1 MAKPGHRR
9 WVVALAVLLLVLAG
23 VWSYRRARQ
32 VAKASGAELART
44 LQLVVRDV
52 QPEQVWIMANSMG
65 AQVVVDAFSLL
76 YQDREFADF
85 DREIEHVVLTRGR

>member
-1 MAKPGHRR
+1 
-9 WVVALAVLLLVLAG
+9 
-23 VWSYRRARQ
+23 
-32 VAKASGAELART
+32 

-76 YQDREFADF
+76 YQDRELADL

>member
-1 MAKPGHRR
+1 M
-9 WVVALAVLLLVLAG
+9 
-23 VWSYRRARQ
+23 
-32 VAKASGAELART
+32 
-44 LQLVVRDV
+44 RDV

-76 YQDREFADF
+76 YQDRELADL

>member
-9 WVVALAVLLLVLAG
+9 WVVALAALLLVLAG

-76 YQDREFADF
+76 YQDRELADL

>member
-1 MAKPGHRR
+1 M
-9 WVVALAVLLLVLAG
+9 
-23 VWSYRRARQ
+23 
-32 VAKASGAELART
+32 
-44 LQLVVRDV
+44 RDV

>member
-9 WVVALAVLLLVLAG
+9 WVVALAALLLVLAG

-76 YQDREFADF
+76 YQDREFADL